1 MQARSRL
8 TLAGVLETVEGSE
21 EDGSERDLRLFG
33 DYDADKDGRIKLNQR
48 DNRIHGTADMYE
60 NREQM
65 KDQEQPRD
73 RRAQRETDFEDLRG
87 QVRFLKE
94 ANKKVLI
101 QNQKLMNEVEKTSFE
116 LQASRA
122 KVSSLLQ

>member
-33 DYDADKDGRIKLNQR
+33 DYDTDKDGRSKLR

-122 KVSSLLQ
+122 KVSSLVQ